1 MKLNYKRTLLVGF
14 AFLSICAF
22 WQLYDNVIPLILKNT
37 FHMKDSLV
45 GVVMAMDNVLA
56 LFLLPFFG
64 KLSDKCHTKLGRR
77 TPFILGGTAAAVILM
92 NILPYADN
100 HEKLLLFVIPLG
112 LLLIAM
118 GTYRSP
124 AVALMPDVTPK
135 PLRSKANAI
144 INLMG
149 ALGGVFTLGVT
160 GLLVHAG
167 ATGRNDYTM
176 LFLAV
181 SLLMAISVIVLVLT
195 VRENKLA
202 AEVAAM
208 ETDEEKEAEA
218 EEKKESGKAFGE
230 LAPDVRRSLWLI
242 LFSVAFWFMG
252 YNAVTSAFTRY
263 MQVQWG
269 YDIKAASLC
278 LMVATV
284 GAVLSYL
291 PVGILSSKF
300 GRKKLIQAGVILLA
314 VCFATAGLF
323 TAFHPAVYQDMMIR
337 GVKRQHKRRKL
348 SFFIQ
353 AGQLKG
359 KERLRQQI
367 IVGAGNQI
375 LLKCFQDTADGKGAG
390 GVGAVSRTAAIG
402 AAGIIGQLR
411 ENGNRADGF
420 GVLQEIAPS
429 LRRTV
434 IVAFQKNFHESG
446 ALIPSG
452 FVFVKAADLSPAQ
465 LVSDA
470 DVGGVAREALLH
482 FVGLLSGFVPQKDG
496 PVIGCVQCFGRS
508 EGNGAGVIGKER
520 AIGDGGQIIPG
531 RKPAVVTE
539 HVIVKPY
546 HSQKQYHGGADG

>member
-323 TAFHPAVYQDMMIR
+323 TAFHPAVYVVFALVGVAWAMINVNSYPMVVEISKS
-337 GVKRQHKRRKL
+337 GDV
-348 SFFIQ
+348 
-353 AGQLKG
+353 G
-359 KERLRQQI
+359 KYTGYYYTFSMAAQI
-367 IVGAGNQI
+367 ITPILSGLLMEHVGYQTLMPYA
-375 LLKCFQDTADGKGAG
+375 T
-390 GVGAVSRTAAIG
+390 VMVAISFVT
-402 AAGIIGQLR
+402 I
-411 ENGNRADGF
+411 
-420 GVLQEIAPS
+420 S
-429 LRRTV
+429 LARHGDNKPEPPKSKLE
-434 IVAFQKNFHESG
+434 AF
-446 ALIPSG
+446 
-452 FVFVKAADLSPAQ
+452 
-465 LVSDA
+465 
-470 DVGGVAREALLH
+470 DVG
-482 FVGLLSGFVPQKDG
+482 D
-496 PVIGCVQCFGRS
+496 
-508 EGNGAGVIGKER
+508 
-520 AIGDGGQIIPG
+520 D
-531 RKPAVVTE
+531 
-539 HVIVKPY
+539 
-546 HSQKQYHGGADG
+546 

>member
-291 PVGILSSKF
+291 PVGMLSSKF
-300 GRKKLIQAGVILLA
+300 GRKKMIQAGVILLA

-323 TAFHPAVYQDMMIR
+323 TAFHPAVYVVFALVGVAWAMINVNSYPMVVEISKS
-337 GVKRQHKRRKL
+337 GDV
-348 SFFIQ
+348 
-353 AGQLKG
+353 G
-359 KERLRQQI
+359 KYTGYYYTFSMAAQI
-367 IVGAGNQI
+367 ITPILSGLLLEHVGYQTLMPYA
-375 LLKCFQDTADGKGAG
+375 T
-390 GVGAVSRTAAIG
+390 VMVAISFVT
-402 AAGIIGQLR
+402 I
-411 ENGNRADGF
+411 
-420 GVLQEIAPS
+420 S
-429 LRRTV
+429 LARHGDNKPEPPKSKLE
-434 IVAFQKNFHESG
+434 AF
-446 ALIPSG
+446 
-452 FVFVKAADLSPAQ
+452 
-465 LVSDA
+465 
-470 DVGGVAREALLH
+470 DVG
-482 FVGLLSGFVPQKDG
+482 D
-496 PVIGCVQCFGRS
+496 
-508 EGNGAGVIGKER
+508 
-520 AIGDGGQIIPG
+520 D
-531 RKPAVVTE
+531 
-539 HVIVKPY
+539 
-546 HSQKQYHGGADG
+546 

>member
-64 KLSDKCHTKLGRR
+64 KLSDKCHKKLGRR

-323 TAFHPAVYQDMMIR
+323 TAFHPAVYVVFALVGVAWAMINVNSYPMVVEISKS
-337 GVKRQHKRRKL
+337 GDV
-348 SFFIQ
+348 
-353 AGQLKG
+353 G
-359 KERLRQQI
+359 KYTGYYYTFSMAAQI
-367 IVGAGNQI
+367 ITPILSGLLLEHVGYQTLMPYA
-375 LLKCFQDTADGKGAG
+375 T
-390 GVGAVSRTAAIG
+390 VMVAISFVT
-402 AAGIIGQLR
+402 I
-411 ENGNRADGF
+411 
-420 GVLQEIAPS
+420 S
-429 LRRTV
+429 LARHGDNKPEPPKSKLE
-434 IVAFQKNFHESG
+434 AF
-446 ALIPSG
+446 
-452 FVFVKAADLSPAQ
+452 
-465 LVSDA
+465 
-470 DVGGVAREALLH
+470 DVG
-482 FVGLLSGFVPQKDG
+482 D
-496 PVIGCVQCFGRS
+496 
-508 EGNGAGVIGKER
+508 
-520 AIGDGGQIIPG
+520 D
-531 RKPAVVTE
+531 
-539 HVIVKPY
+539 
-546 HSQKQYHGGADG
+546 

>member
-230 LAPDVRRSLWLI
+230 LVPDMRRSLWLI

-291 PVGILSSKF
+291 PVGMLSSKF

-323 TAFHPAVYQDMMIR
+323 TAFHPAVYVVFALVGVAWAMINVNSYPMVVEISKS
-337 GVKRQHKRRKL
+337 GDV
-348 SFFIQ
+348 
-353 AGQLKG
+353 G
-359 KERLRQQI
+359 KYTGYYYTFSMAAQI
-367 IVGAGNQI
+367 ITPILSGLLLEHVGYQTLMPYA
-375 LLKCFQDTADGKGAG
+375 T
-390 GVGAVSRTAAIG
+390 VMVAISFVT
-402 AAGIIGQLR
+402 I
-411 ENGNRADGF
+411 
-420 GVLQEIAPS
+420 S
-429 LRRTV
+429 LARHGDNKPEPPKSKLE
-434 IVAFQKNFHESG
+434 AF
-446 ALIPSG
+446 
-452 FVFVKAADLSPAQ
+452 
-465 LVSDA
+465 
-470 DVGGVAREALLH
+470 DVG
-482 FVGLLSGFVPQKDG
+482 D
-496 PVIGCVQCFGRS
+496 
-508 EGNGAGVIGKER
+508 
-520 AIGDGGQIIPG
+520 D
-531 RKPAVVTE
+531 
-539 HVIVKPY
+539 
-546 HSQKQYHGGADG
+546 

>member
-135 PLRSKANAI
+135 SLRSKANAI

-208 ETDEEKEAEA
+208 ENDEEKETVA

-323 TAFHPAVYQDMMIR
+323 TAFHPAVYVVFALVGVAWAMINVNSYPMVVEISKS
-337 GVKRQHKRRKL
+337 GDV
-348 SFFIQ
+348 
-353 AGQLKG
+353 G
-359 KERLRQQI
+359 KYTGYYYTFSMAAQI
-367 IVGAGNQI
+367 ITPILSGLLLEHVGYQTLMPYA
-375 LLKCFQDTADGKGAG
+375 T
-390 GVGAVSRTAAIG
+390 VMVAISFVT
-402 AAGIIGQLR
+402 I
-411 ENGNRADGF
+411 
-420 GVLQEIAPS
+420 S
-429 LRRTV
+429 LTRHGDNKPEPPKSKLE
-434 IVAFQKNFHESG
+434 AF
-446 ALIPSG
+446 
-452 FVFVKAADLSPAQ
+452 
-465 LVSDA
+465 
-470 DVGGVAREALLH
+470 DVG
-482 FVGLLSGFVPQKDG
+482 D
-496 PVIGCVQCFGRS
+496 
-508 EGNGAGVIGKER
+508 
-520 AIGDGGQIIPG
+520 D
-531 RKPAVVTE
+531 
-539 HVIVKPY
+539 
-546 HSQKQYHGGADG
+546 

>member
-323 TAFHPAVYQDMMIR
+323 TAFHPAVYVVFALVGVAWAMINVNSYPMVVEISKS
-337 GVKRQHKRRKL
+337 GDV
-348 SFFIQ
+348 
-353 AGQLKG
+353 G
-359 KERLRQQI
+359 KYTGYYYTFSMAAQI
-367 IVGAGNQI
+367 ITPILSGLLLEYVGYQTLMPYA
-375 LLKCFQDTADGKGAG
+375 T
-390 GVGAVSRTAAIG
+390 VMVAISFVT
-402 AAGIIGQLR
+402 I
-411 ENGNRADGF
+411 
-420 GVLQEIAPS
+420 S
-429 LRRTV
+429 LARHGDNKPEPPKSKLE
-434 IVAFQKNFHESG
+434 AF
-446 ALIPSG
+446 
-452 FVFVKAADLSPAQ
+452 
-465 LVSDA
+465 
-470 DVGGVAREALLH
+470 DVG
-482 FVGLLSGFVPQKDG
+482 D
-496 PVIGCVQCFGRS
+496 
-508 EGNGAGVIGKER
+508 
-520 AIGDGGQIIPG
+520 D
-531 RKPAVVTE
+531 
-539 HVIVKPY
+539 
-546 HSQKQYHGGADG
+546 